1 MNRVCYNG
9 KNDKGVL
16 LMNQALLVI
25 DSQFALIEGD
35 AQEPGVYNKEGLLQ
49 KINSVI
55 EKAIQLEN
63 PVVFIR
69 DTSVAGGE
77 GEGFQVHPAI
87 HIPEGAPTFN
97 KSATSSFYH
106 TPLLSYLQDRGIEH
120 LVIAG
125 CMTEYCIDTAVRMAT
140 VNGFDVTLVGDA
152 HSTADSP
159 ALTAEQ
165 IIKHHNRVLNGYDN
179 DDHFSLV
186 RNSDEDLFQPTHDNY
201 R

>member
-1 MNRVCYNG
+1 
-9 KNDKGVL
+9 VL

-25 DSQFALIEGD
+25 DSQLALIEGD
-35 AQEPGVYNKEGLLQ
+35 SQEPGVYNKEELLR
-49 KINSVI
+49 KINLVI
-55 EKAIQLEN
+55 EKAVGSDI

-69 DTSVAGGE
+69 DTSVSGGE

-87 HIPEGAPTFN
+87 HIPDGAETFN

-106 TPLLSYLQDRGIEH
+106 TSLLKFLQDRGIEH

-140 VNGFDVTLVGDA
+140 VNGFDATLVGDA
-152 HSTADSP
+152 HGTADNPVLS
-159 ALTAEQ
+159 AEQ

-186 RNSDEDLFQPTHDNY
+186 RNADEDLFQPTHDNY

>member
-1 MNRVCYNG
+1 
-9 KNDKGVL
+9 
-16 LMNQALLVI
+16 MNQALLVI
-25 DSQFALIEGD
+25 DSQKALIEGD
-35 AQEPGVYNKEGLLQ
+35 EQERGVYNKEGLLQ

-55 EKAIQLEN
+55 EKAIQSESS
-63 PVVFIR
+63 VVFIR

-87 HIPEGAPTFN
+87 HIPEGAPIFN

-106 TPLLSYLQDRGIEH
+106 TPLLSYLQERGIEH

-125 CMTEYCIDTAVRMAT
+125 CQTEYCIDTAVRMAT
-140 VNGFDVTLVGDA
+140 VNGFDVTLVDDA
-152 HSTADSP
+152 HSTADTSVLP
-159 ALTAEQ
+159 AEQ
-165 IIKHHNRVLNGYDN
+165 IIKHHNRTLHGYDN

-186 RNSDEDLFQPTHDNY
+186 RNADEDLFQPIHDNY